1 MDGDDIV
8 VLVVDLV
15 NFGVDESSL
24 VDEVGDSHCSVPNVT
39 PIS

>member
-24 VDEVGDSHCSVPNVT
+24 VDEVGDFHCSVPNVT